1 MAIFVVHEHHAK
13 NLHFDFRLE
22 IAGVLKS
29 WAIPKGPSMNPADKR
44 LAILVDDHPIE
55 YADFE
60 GIIPDGY
67 YGAGPVVIWDRGEFE
82 IVEGSFN
89 KKKLVI
95 NLRGGLLKGQFS
107 LFALKGKEKEWLLVK
122 RSDEFADKEFKLK
135 TLLESR
141 RLEVRIPPCNK
152 D

>member
-122 RSDEFADKEFKLK
+122 RSDEFADKDFKLK

-141 RLEVRIPPCNK
+141 RLKVRIPPCNK